1 MMDSRIVAAHELGH
15 VLMAYTLGRPIRL
28 TSIRP
33 APTYLGVAC
42 HTPGKLDASEAMPY
56 LQRPAILWPH
66 HIRRIIETEI
76 CISLAGPIAE
86 ELTGE
91 YATGYVPTSPDE
103 LAAAEILE
111 PRTAALLSELETS
124 TTPVETD
131 DEAAAGLS
139 HALADVSACQHLG
152 FMRAEVR
159 RVVCSATFRR
169 QHELVMPM
177 LLERGAISGQQVL
190 DIIEDPTAVAAR
202 TP

>member
-28 TSIRP
+28 ASIRP

-42 HTPGKLDASEAMPY
+42 HTPGKLDPAEATPY

-66 HIRRIIETEI
+66 HIRSIIETEI

-111 PRTAALLSELETS
+111 PRTAALLSELEVRTTS
-124 TTPVETD
+124 VETD
-131 DEAAAGLS
+131 DAAAAGLS
-139 HALADVSACQHLG
+139 HALADVSASQHLG

-169 QHELVMPM
+169 QHELIMPV
-177 LLERGAISGQQVL
+177 LLERGAVSGQQVL
-190 DIIEDPTAVAAR
+190 DIIEHPIAVAAR